1 MSTKRDAWPAELVDI
16 LEAALLRTRRRLRES
31 APKLAV
37 PAAAWMTSLSRGAP
51 VARYF
56 THPRAFPLLLLPW
69 WLEAT
74 IRVSPSRNF
83 QRDVVYSTVN
93 GYYAVR
99 LIDDLMD
106 GDKPPP
112 REVIP
117 ALQFFHTE
125 FGHTYT
131 RYFPFGHAF
140 WEAFIDG
147 WLSGADAASRDASFE
162 TIDEDRFVHVSA
174 KKTVGTRVPLAA
186 VCHRYGRTE
195 LLEPWYGFVE
205 LFGAWHQMLND
216 MVGWK
221 RDLDSGRTTYFLS
234 QARAGTHSTDSIAE
248 WVVAD
253 GLSWGR
259 GQLDAWME
267 KLAIA
272 ARGLECPP
280 LVAYLDER
288 QSAIEREWQS
298 LIPDLA
304 ALSRLASVMR
314 ATER

>member
-1 MSTKRDAWPAELVDI
+1 MS
-16 LEAALLRTRRRLRES
+16 
-31 APKLAV
+31 
-37 PAAAWMTSLSRGAP
+37 SLSRGAP
-51 VARYF
+51 LARYF

-69 WLEAT
+69 WLEGS
-74 IRVSPSRNF
+74 IRASPSREF
-83 QRDVVYSTVN
+83 QRDLVYSSVN

-125 FGHTYT
+125 FERTYT
-131 RYFPFGHAF
+131 RYFPFDHPF

-147 WLSGADAASRDASFE
+147 WVAGADAASRDAGLE
-162 TIDEDRFVHVSA
+162 MIDEERFVQISA
-174 KKTVGTRVPLAA
+174 KKTVGARVPLAA

-216 MVGWK
+216 MVGWNG
-221 RDLDSGRTTYFLS
+221 DLDAGRTTYFLS
-234 QARAGTHSTDSIAE
+234 QARASTRSTDSIAE
-248 WVVAD
+248 WVVGE

-259 GQLDAWME
+259 SQLRAWMD
-267 KLAIA
+267 KLAVA

-280 LVAYLDER
+280 LVAYVAER
-288 QSAIEREWQS
+288 QTAIEVEWQR

-314 ATER
+314 

>member
-1 MSTKRDAWPAELVDI
+1 VTAKHDVWPDELVHI
-16 LEAALLRTRRRLRES
+16 LDGALSRTRRRLRQS
-31 APKLAV
+31 APTLSLHTFD
-37 PAAAWMTSLSRGAP
+37 WMMSLSRGAP
-51 VARYF
+51 LARYF

-69 WLEAT
+69 WLEAS
-74 IRVSPSRNF
+74 IRVSPSRGF
-83 QRDVVYSTVN
+83 QRDLVYSTVN

-125 FGHTYT
+125 FERTYA
-131 RYFPFGHAF
+131 RYFPFGHPF

-147 WLSGADAASRDASFE
+147 WLTAADAASRDAGFE
-162 TIDEDRFVHVSA
+162 TIDEERFVQVSA
-174 KKTVGTRVPLAA
+174 KKTIGARVPLAA

-195 LLEPWYGFVE
+195 LLEPWFRFVE

-216 MVGWK
+216 MVGWN
-221 RDLDSGRTTYFLS
+221 RDLDAGRTTYFLS
-234 QARAGTHSTDSIAE
+234 QARASTRSTDSIAE

-259 GQLDAWME
+259 SQLHASMD
-267 KLAIA
+267 KLAVA
-272 ARGLECPP
+272 ARGLQCPP
-280 LVAYLDER
+280 IVAYLEER
-288 QSAIEREWQS
+288 HSAIELEWQH

-314 ATER
+314 